1 MSTLTA
7 ETSLEPSPD
16 FPFDIETVSQDYP
29 SEYPHPA
36 RSENVIV
43 RIIQSHPLL
52 EHPGYGL
59 LDKKF
64 AFLVRNTIRYFQC
77 LGDGREF
84 AQEIAVSE
92 TTNEVFSLG
101 WPAMD
106 KRELHFPLALSVVKT
121 VLKFASDG
129 VEDGTITWD
138 QRSTIHEFAARLY
151 SEFTSHIK
159 LEAIEEAGNLLTYLE
174 MSELFR
180 KTFPDSQA
188 PIRVEELLSVMIKS
202 GHGKALV
209 ALAGKEIPELDAETY
224 DRDD

>member
-1 MSTLTA
+1 MSTPNA
-7 ETSLEPSPD
+7 ETFSSEPSPD
-16 FPFDIETVSQDYP
+16 YPFDIETVSQGYP
-29 SEYPHPA
+29 SEYPGRP
-36 RSENVIV
+36 
-43 RIIQSHPLL
+43 QSHPLL

-64 AFLVRNTIRYFQC
+64 AFLVRNTIRYFEC
-77 LGDGREF
+77 LGAGREF
-84 AQEIAVSE
+84 AQEVAVSE
-92 TTNEVFSLG
+92 TTNEVFLLG

-159 LEAIEEAGNLLTYLE
+159 LEAIEKAGNLLTYLE

-180 KTFPDSQA
+180 KTFPDSQE
-188 PIRVEELLSVMIKS
+188 PICAEELLSVMIKS

-209 ALAGKEIPELDAETY
+209 ALAGKEIPELAAEVSAESY